1 MKGTVIAWDFKYTE
15 IIKRK
20 ENTKGLNIYH
30 LWMIEH
36 TVCMTVRIKRKEAA
50 TTEMPAHGLLK

>member
-30 LWMIEH
+30 L
-36 TVCMTVRIKRKEAA
+36 
-50 TTEMPAHGLLK
+50 